1 MMFYLVEEFF
11 SIQGEGKYAGTP
23 SYFLRTG
30 GCNLSC
36 EGFGT
41 SYCVNGLV
49 KYGCDTYFAVDRSFS
64 NSWQKID
71 DANTFISHLKTEFD
85 AIGYLPNVVITGGE
99 PLLYARDKVFY
110 TVFSWLIDFGI
121 RVTFETNGVVEIDF
135 DEFPAYRKAIFAL
148 SVKLSNSGESVSK
161 RINDNAIK
169 KITDNSDESFFKF
182 TLNKEIIDSSA
193 FDEIQN
199 IINICP
205 AKKIF
210 CMPVGESRSTLEAND
225 KAVFAFC
232 MKHGFNYSD
241 RLHIR
246 IFDTTQGV

>member
-49 KYGCDTYFAVDRSFS
+49 KYGCDTYFAVDRAFS
-64 NSWQKID
+64 ASWQKID
-71 DANTFISHLKTEFD
+71 DANAFISHLKTEFD
-85 AIGYLPNVVITGGE
+85 TIGYLPHVVITGGE
-99 PLLYARDKVFY
+99 PLLYAHDEVFY
-110 TVFSWLIDFGI
+110 AIFAWLVELGVS
-121 RVTFETNGVVEIDF
+121 VTFETNGIIEINF
-135 DEFPAYRKAIFAL
+135 DKFPLYKKAIFAL
-148 SVKLSNSGESVSK
+148 SIKLSNSGESASK
-161 RINDNAIK
+161 RINTTAIK

-182 TLNKEIIDSSA
+182 TLDKEIIDSSA
-193 FDEIQN
+193 FNEIQN
-199 IINICP
+199 IISISP
-205 AKKIF
+205 DKKIF

-232 MKHGFNYSD
+232 IKYGYNYSD